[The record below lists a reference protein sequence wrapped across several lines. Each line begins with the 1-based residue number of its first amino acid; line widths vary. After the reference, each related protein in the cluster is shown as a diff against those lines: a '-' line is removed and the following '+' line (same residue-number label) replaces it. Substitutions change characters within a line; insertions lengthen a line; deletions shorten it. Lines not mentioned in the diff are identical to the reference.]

1 MTLIKEKTLGEKV
14 RDDFPILHQKI
25 HDYPLVYLD
34 NAATSQK
41 PLAVINTLSNY
52 YLEYN
57 SNVHRGV
64 HTLSSMATDAYEGTR
79 DKIAKFINAAS
90 RNEIV
95 YTRNASEA
103 INLVAYTWGLTN
115 LQAGDEIILSVIEH
129 HSNLVP
135 WQIVAQKTGAIL
147 KFVELNDRQEFDFMQ
162 YQTLISPRTK
172 LVAVGHVSN
181 TLGCI
186 NPVEEII
193 AIAHAVGAKV
203 LIDACQSAP
212 HLALDVQKMDC
223 DWLVA
228 SGHKMCGPTGI
239 GFLYGKLALL
249 EAMPPFLGGG
259 EMIADVYLDHSTY
272 AGLPHK
278 FEAGTPAIGEAIAL
292 GAAIDYLTNIGLD
305 NIHDYEA
312 ELTGY
317 LWQQLGKIPQV
328 TTYGPKPDKNGGGR
342 ASLASF
348 TVEGI
353 HANDLSTLLD
363 ESGVA
368 IRSGHHCTQPL
379 HKYLG
384 VSSTARAS
392 LYFYN
397 TRADI
402 DRFIEA
408 LQETIEF
415 FAKALG

>member
-1 MTLIKEKTLGEKV
+1 
-14 RDDFPILHQKI
+14 
-25 HDYPLVYLD
+25 
-34 NAATSQK
+34 
-41 PLAVINTLSNY
+41 
-52 YLEYN
+52 
-57 SNVHRGV
+57 
-64 HTLSSMATDAYEGTR
+64 
-79 DKIAKFINAAS
+79 
-90 RNEIV
+90 
-95 YTRNASEA
+95 
-103 INLVAYTWGLTN
+103 
-115 LQAGDEIILSVIEH
+115 
-129 HSNLVP
+129 
-135 WQIVAQKTGAIL
+135 
-147 KFVELNDRQEFDFMQ
+147 
-162 YQTLISPRTK
+162 
-172 LVAVGHVSN
+172 
-181 TLGCI
+181 
-186 NPVEEII
+186 
-193 AIAHAVGAKV
+193 
-203 LIDACQSAP
+203 
-212 HLALDVQKMDC
+212 
-223 DWLVA
+223 
-228 SGHKMCGPTGI
+228 MCGPTGI

-259 EMIADVYLDHSTY
+259 EMIADVYLDYSTY

-328 TTYGPKPDKNGGGR
+328 TTYGPKPDENGGGR
-342 ASLASF
+342 ASLAAF

-353 HANDLSTLLD
+353 HPNDLSTLLD

-402 DRFIEA
+402 DRFIEV

-415 FAKALG
+415 FTKALG